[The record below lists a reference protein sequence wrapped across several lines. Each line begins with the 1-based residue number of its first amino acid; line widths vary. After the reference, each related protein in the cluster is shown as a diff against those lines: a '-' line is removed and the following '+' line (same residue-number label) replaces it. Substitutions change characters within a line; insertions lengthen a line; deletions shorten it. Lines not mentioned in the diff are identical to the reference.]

1 MMKERHARSE
11 AEEERVLMD
20 DKGAIETPAKKSQSF
35 LSACDSK
42 MPGDDAI

>member
-1 MMKERHARSE
+1 MKERLARNE

-20 DKGAIETPAKKSQSF
+20 DKGAIETPAMVLHRL

-42 MPGDDAI
+42 MPDDDAI